1 LRADVIAMNLPYFP
15 VVAGHRTLA
24 VVLLLVF
31 ALHAPAARADD
42 AATMAQ
48 LRAIVD
54 LSFSANPAAMRRL
67 ESLRA
72 ALPANVSYKVQR
84 EFLLTRQALQRDAGR
99 ADDAYETLEAL
110 RELAQANRDHAT
122 VMMARLGL
130 VDRLIDKNKP
140 MRALA
145 VLDALRPQIGA
156 NPGIELQN
164 WLDLAYAD
172 AYNNITQYDKALSR
186 YLAVLERSEG
196 SGELSLRSRLQTI
209 MLISRLYVNMD
220 NPEKGLAMA
229 TSALATYR
237 GTIAPRPLAWLTF
250 VQGLAYVALERNAEG
265 LAAFESAL
273 AIAERAG
280 LAGMEGTILG
290 NIADHHLHAHNYPK
304 AEAAARRALVKSQQV
319 DDTSA
324 LLMAKANLGFALG
337 GQGKVDAA
345 LPYIREVIAALRSA
359 NSSGDL
365 VNMLDET
372 SRMFERAGRAR
383 EALAFVRE
391 QQAVQKDMLAAERDQ
406 AVAALQEKFEADRR
420 QRQIDQLARDNHL
433 KDAIIS
439 TKRQEQ
445 LLIGVTAV
453 LLLAAG
459 AFVSLQ
465 YRRAT
470 RANAAL
476 ERVNAQLEFHATRD
490 PLTGLFNRRVF
501 TERMQRRA
509 DLPEEERRQ
518 QRDGCIDAVTIIDI
532 DHFKS
537 INDRWG
543 HGVGDRTL
551 VEVARRLTEA
561 VRNSDVV
568 LRWGGEEFLVFAPR
582 IPADQLDAMVERL
595 LTSVSTT
602 PVDCGDVQVPVR
614 ISAGTVP
621 LPLCDLPDTQ
631 FSWEKAVQLADMAL
645 YHAKTH
651 GRNRAVIVTGLQ
663 EPARSALAQAEA
675 DFAAAVAQD
684 VVGATVVPGPG

>member
-1 LRADVIAMNLPYFP
+1 MICISLFVTFRR
-15 VVAGHRTLA
+15 RTLA
-24 VVLLLVF
+24 AAILLAF
-31 ALHAPAARADD
+31 ALHSPAARADD

-54 LSFSANPAAMRRL
+54 LSYSANPAATRRL

-72 ALPANVSYKVQR
+72 GLPPNVSYKVQR
-84 EFLLTRQALQRDAGR
+84 ELLLTRQALQRDAGR

-110 RELAQANRDHAT
+110 RELAQANRDQPT

-130 VDRLIDKNKP
+130 IDRLIDKNKP
-140 MRALA
+140 MQALA
-145 VLDALRPQIGA
+145 ALDSLRPQIGA
-156 NPGIELQN
+156 KPGIELLN

-172 AYNNITQYDKALSR
+172 VYNNITQYDKALSR

-209 MLISRLYVNMD
+209 MLISRLYVNMN

-290 NIADHHLHAHNYPK
+290 NIADHYLHAHEYTK
-304 AEAAARRALVKSQQV
+304 AEGAARRALEKSQQV
-319 DDTSA
+319 NDTSSM
-324 LLMAKANLGFALG
+324 LMARANLGFALG
-337 GQGKVDAA
+337 GQGKLDAA
-345 LPYIREVIAALRSA
+345 LPYIREVIAALRTA
-359 NSSGDL
+359 DSSGDL

-372 SRMFERAGRAR
+372 SRMFEAAGRAR

-391 QQAVQKDMLAAERDQ
+391 QQTVQKGMLAAERDQ

-420 QRQIDQLARDNHL
+420 QRQIDLLARDNQL
-433 KDAIIS
+433 KDTVIS
-439 TKRQEQ
+439 NKRQEQ
-445 LLIGVTAV
+445 LLVAVTAM

-459 AFVSLQ
+459 GFIYLQ

-476 ERVNAQLEFHATRD
+476 EGVNAQLEFHATRD

-501 TERMQRRA
+501 LERMQRRA
-509 DLPEEERRQ
+509 DIPEAERRS
-518 QRDGCIDAVTIIDI
+518 QRGGCIDAITIIDI

-543 HGVGDRTL
+543 HAVGDRVL

-561 VRNSDVV
+561 VRASDVV
-568 LRWGGEEFLVFAPR
+568 LRWGGEEFLVFAPG
-582 IPADQLDAMVERL
+582 IPAEQIDAMVERL
-595 LTSVSTT
+595 LSSVSAT

-621 LPLCDLPDTQ
+621 LPLCDFPETQ
-631 FSWEKAVQLADMAL
+631 FSWEKALQLADRAL

-651 GRNRAVIVTGLQ
+651 GRNRAVVVTGLR
-663 EPARSALAQAEA
+663 EPARASLAQAEA
-675 DFAAAVAQD
+675 DFTAAVGSG
-684 VVGATVVPGPG
+684 VVAVAGVAGPV

>member
-1 LRADVIAMNLPYFP
+1 MICSSLFVTSRR
-15 VVAGHRTLA
+15 RTLA
-24 VVLLLVF
+24 GVFLLAF

-42 AATMAQ
+42 DATMAQ

-54 LSFSANPAAMRRL
+54 LSYSANPAATRRL
-67 ESLRA
+67 ETLRA
-72 ALPANVSYKVQR
+72 GLPPNVSYKVQR
-84 EFLLTRQALQRDAGR
+84 ELLLTRQALQRDAGR

-110 RELAQANRDHAT
+110 RELAQANRDQPT

-140 MRALA
+140 MQALA
-145 VLDALRPQIGA
+145 ALDSLRPQIGA
-156 NPGIELQN
+156 KPGIELLN

-172 AYNNITQYDKALSR
+172 VYNNITQYDKALSR

-209 MLISRLYVNMD
+209 MLISRLYVNMN

-290 NIADHHLHAHNYPK
+290 NIADHYLHAHEYAK
-304 AEAAARRALVKSQQV
+304 AEEAARRALVKSQQV
-319 DDTSA
+319 DDTGS
-324 LLMAKANLGFALG
+324 LLMARANLGFALG

-345 LPYIREVIAALRSA
+345 LPYIREVIAALRTA

-365 VNMLDET
+365 INMLDET
-372 SRMFERAGRAR
+372 SRMFEAAGRAH

-391 QQAVQKDMLAAERDQ
+391 QQTVQKGMLAAERDQ

-420 QRQIDQLARDNHL
+420 QRQIDLLARDNQL
-433 KDAIIS
+433 KDAVIS
-439 TKRQEQ
+439 NKRQEQ
-445 LLIGVTAV
+445 LLIAVTAA

-459 AFVSLQ
+459 AFIYLQ

-501 TERMQRRA
+501 VERMQRRA
-509 DLPEEERRQ
+509 DMPEAERRS
-518 QRDGCIDAVTIIDI
+518 QRGGAIDAITIVDI

-543 HGVGDRTL
+543 HAVGDRAL

-561 VRNSDVV
+561 VRASDVV
-568 LRWGGEEFLVFAPR
+568 LRWGGEEFLVFAPGV
-582 IPADQLDAMVERL
+582 PADQIDAMVERL
-595 LTSVSTT
+595 LTSVSAT

-621 LPLCDLPDTQ
+621 LPLCDFPETQ
-631 FSWEKAVQLADMAL
+631 FSWEKALQLADRAL

-651 GRNRAVIVTGLQ
+651 GRNRAVVVTGLQ
-663 EPARSALAQAEA
+663 EPARASLAQAEA
-675 DFAAAVAQD
+675 DFTAAVGS
-684 VVGATVVPGPG
+684 GAVAVAGVAGPA

>member
-1 LRADVIAMNLPYFP
+1 MSLPFFS
-15 VVAGHRTLA
+15 VVFRGRTPA
-24 VVLLLVF
+24 AAVLLAL

-42 AATMAQ
+42 DATMAQ

-54 LSFSANPAAMRRL
+54 LSYSANPAATRRL

-72 ALPANVSYKVQR
+72 TLPPNVSYKVQR
-84 EFLLTRQALQRDAGR
+84 ELLLTRQALQRDAGHV
-99 ADDAYETLEAL
+99 DDAYETLEAL
-110 RELAQANRDHAT
+110 RELAQANRDQAT
-122 VMMARLGL
+122 VMLARLGL
-130 VDRLIDKNKP
+130 VDRLTDKNKP
-140 MRALA
+140 MQALA
-145 VLDALRPQIGA
+145 ALDSLRPQIGA

-172 AYNNITQYDKALSR
+172 VYSNITQYDKALSR
-186 YLAVLERSEG
+186 YLAVLERAESG
-196 SGELSLRSRLQTI
+196 KGELSLRSRLQTI
-209 MLISRLYVNMD
+209 MLISRLYVNMN

-229 TSALATYR
+229 TSALEAYR

-250 VQGLAYVALERNAEG
+250 VQGLAYVSLERNAEG

-273 AIAERAG
+273 AIAGRAG

-290 NIADHHLHAHNYPK
+290 NIADHYLHAHEYPK
-304 AEAAARRALVKSQQV
+304 AEAAARRALLKSQQV

-345 LPYIREVIAALRSA
+345 LPYIREVIAALRTA

-372 SRMFERAGRAR
+372 SRMLETAGRAR

-391 QQAVQKDMLAAERDQ
+391 QQAVQKGMLAAEREQ

-420 QRQIDQLARDNHL
+420 QRQIDLLARDNQL
-433 KDAIIS
+433 KDTVIS
-439 TKRQEQ
+439 SKRQEQ
-445 LLIGVTAV
+445 ALIGVTAV

-459 AFVSLQ
+459 AFIYLQ

-470 RANAAL
+470 RANTAL
-476 ERVNAQLEFHATRD
+476 ESVNAQLEFHATRD

-501 TERMQRRA
+501 LERMQRRA
-509 DLPEEERRQ
+509 DVPEADRRRQ
-518 QRDGCIDAVTIIDI
+518 RGGCIDAITIIDI

-543 HGVGDRTL
+543 HAVGDRTL

-561 VRNSDVV
+561 VRASDVV
-568 LRWGGEEFLVFAPR
+568 LRWGGEEFLIYAPG
-582 IPADQLDAMVERL
+582 IPADQVDAMVERL
-595 LTSVSTT
+595 LTSVSAT
-602 PVDCGDVQVPVR
+602 PVDCGDVQVAVR

-621 LPLCDLPDTQ
+621 LPLCDFPETQ
-631 FSWEKAVQLADMAL
+631 FSWEKAVQLADRAL

-651 GRNRAVIVTGLQ
+651 GRNRAVVVTGLQ
-663 EPARSALAQAEA
+663 EPARASLARAEG
-675 DFAAAVAQD
+675 DFTAAVAD
-684 VVGATVVPGPG
+684 GVVITTGLAGPT